1 MTEQQRSAMMDDLI
15 HSVKVAIYNH
25 EENGD
30 STYAYALFEEF
41 QEWIVGDHFN
51 VTLIDSVLPA

>member
-1 MTEQQRSAMMDDLI
+1 MMDDLI

-41 QEWIVGDHFN
+41 QEWLVDDHKD
-51 VTLIDSVLPA
+51 VMLMDSILPA